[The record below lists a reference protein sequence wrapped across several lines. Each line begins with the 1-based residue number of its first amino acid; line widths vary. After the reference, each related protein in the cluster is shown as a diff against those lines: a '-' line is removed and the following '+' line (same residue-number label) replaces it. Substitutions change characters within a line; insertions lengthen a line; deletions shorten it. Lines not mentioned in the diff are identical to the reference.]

1 MLGVLDAKQVKLE
14 AGRIICAAFQMMLL
28 RIAEQ
33 AQMMMLQPLLLPP
46 MVRLRQMAFFHW
58 DTLAPFVHCLRLN
71 MPAVAHLPTA
81 CAESLVPWQMA

>member
-33 AQMMMLQPLLLPP
+33 AQTMMLLPLLLLP
-46 MVRLRQMAFFHW
+46 MVQLRQMAFSRW
-58 DTLAPFVHCLRLN
+58 DTLAASAHCLRLN
-71 MPAVAHLPTA
+71 MPAVARLPTA
-81 CAESLVPWQMA
+81 CAESPVPWQMA